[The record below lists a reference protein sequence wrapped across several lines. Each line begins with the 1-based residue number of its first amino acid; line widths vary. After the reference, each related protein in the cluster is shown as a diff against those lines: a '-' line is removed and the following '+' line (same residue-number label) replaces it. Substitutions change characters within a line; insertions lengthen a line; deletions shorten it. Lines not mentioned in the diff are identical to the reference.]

1 MESKIDYQYRDD
13 AEGKVV
19 EDDAEGKV
27 EDVIIPETE
36 DVGGLDNDAE
46 GKGLKEPEKVEKEP
60 VKVEEIFVSPPVVRK
75 VNGEPKVVYNKNG
88 TIRRKRVYTE
98 EQKEKM
104 RERMKEVRKMRG
116 KNKKIKD
123 EIKAKDQKHKELKA
137 KMKDIE
143 IKEMEE
149 KLSGKTPV
157 SQPAPKPQPQVI
169 HQTYSKDDLKQIQ
182 LDAIVEYEGLRK
194 KRKAKKKEAQQVAEA
209 KQELRKSI
217 QKELNFWENAGCY

>member
-1 MESKIDYQYRDD
+1 MESKIDYQYRD
-13 AEGKVV
+13 EEVV

-27 EDVIIPETE
+27 EDVIIPETQ
-36 DVGGLDNDAE
+36 DVGGLDSE
-46 GKGLKEPEKVEKEP
+46 GGLKEPEKVEKEP
-60 VKVEEIFVSPPVVRK
+60 VKAEQIFVSPPIVRK
-75 VNGEPKVVYNKNG
+75 VNGEQQVVYNKNG

-149 KLSGKTPV
+149 KLSGKIPV
-157 SQPAPKPQPQVI
+157 SQPAPQPQPQVI
-169 HQTYSKDDLKQIQ
+169 HQTYSKDDLKEIQ
-182 LDAIVEYEGLRK
+182 LDAIIEYEGIRK
-194 KRKAKKKEAQQVAEA
+194 KRKAKKKEAQQVAQA

>member
-19 EDDAEGKV
+19 EDEPQV

-36 DVGGLDNDAE
+36 DVGGLDSE
-46 GKGLKEPEKVEKEP
+46 GGLKEPEIVEKEP
-60 VKVEEIFVSPPVVRK
+60 VKAEEIFVSPPVVRK

-149 KLSGKTPV
+149 KLSGKIA
-157 SQPAPKPQPQVI
+157 QEPAPKPQVI